1 MAAKAMPPII
11 AKGIVRFG
19 SLTSEAM
26 MAMRMKPS
34 QLQTKMA
41 APASTG
47 STPGPN
53 AGVRFATW
61 IFGTANPTN
70 TARSPS

>member
-1 MAAKAMPPII
+1 
-11 AKGIVRFG
+11 
-19 SLTSEAM
+19 

-47 STPGPN
+47 TTPGPN
-53 AGVRFATW
+53 TGVRFAIW
-61 IFGTANPTN
+61 ILGMANVTN
-70 TARSPS
+70 TARRTS